1 MFCIVLHWRVDHNP
15 FSFPVGGKENTIM
28 EEGNRYYAQ
37 PYQCA
42 GNRYP
47 PEIVFAMRQKFHAH
61 GHAHATRLSG
71 ALTGCIVKKKCFA
84 IFKLFLTSH
93 SPIKVL

>member
-47 PEIVFAMRQKFHAH
+47 PEIVFAMRKKFHAH
-61 GHAHATRLSG
+61 EMRFPS
-71 ALTGCIVKKKCFA
+71 ALTAGIVKNQCFLA
-84 IFKLFLTSH
+84 LKEFF
-93 SPIKVL
+93 